1 MDKIFMSLAIAQ
13 AKIAKKMDEVPVG
26 CVIVKNGEVIAKAHN
41 LKEKKN
47 CANYH
52 AEMVAIERAAK
63 KLNNWYLEDCELYV
77 TLEPCIMCAGAVINS
92 RLKSVYFGAYDP
104 KAGAVVS
111 LYNILS
117 DNRLNHTV
125 DFKGGIMEE
134 ECAFLLSDFFRGKR
148 KERN

>member
-1 MDKIFMSLAIAQ
+1 MSLAIAQ